1 MSWYYT
7 YSLGVQDAEG
17 KIYPILFT
25 PQNERLDIV
34 KNSRSFEPE
43 ELDSVFYPLH
53 EENVTNALKEAY
65 SCHEDGEDFDI
76 DYKSYC
82 PLDELPYKSYCP
94 LDELPSGSYIKKAYV
109 LISDVEEYE
118 KDYPNDFDGFYERLS
133 PQVYAAKQD
142 AELKFGPPIPK
153 KDDNGYD
160 ITEHS
165 ARDYMW
171 YVWEDTH
178 CAEYYAAQI
187 RNIAAMF
194 PYNYLEKH
202 YGKNARFVAIL
213 FQG

>member
-76 DYKSYC
+76 AVI
-82 PLDELPYKSYCP
+82 LM
-94 LDELPSGSYIKKAYV
+94 GSMK
-109 LISDVEEYE
+109 
-118 KDYPNDFDGFYERLS
+118 GFLR
-133 PQVYAAKQD
+133 
-142 AELKFGPPIPK
+142 
-153 KDDNGYD
+153 
-160 ITEHS
+160 
-165 ARDYMW
+165 RYMR
-171 YVWEDTH
+171 
-178 CAEYYAAQI
+178 QS
-187 RNIAAMF
+187 RM
-194 PYNYLEKH
+194 
-202 YGKNARFVAIL
+202 
-213 FQG
+213 QS